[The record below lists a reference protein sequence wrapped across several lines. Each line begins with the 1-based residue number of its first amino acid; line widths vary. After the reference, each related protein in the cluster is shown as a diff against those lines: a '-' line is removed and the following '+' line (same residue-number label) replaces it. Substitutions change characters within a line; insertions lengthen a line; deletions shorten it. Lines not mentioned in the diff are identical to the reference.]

1 MESNKES
8 LQRHFYIAL
17 GLALGLRLVCLHFVW
32 GPQALDDYLDNIIP
46 AWRYIHGA
54 DSGLHDY
61 RSPLYLFILAGWLKI
76 GLGIGLTEAI
86 SQIQWVY
93 LLQGTCSLL
102 CVVAIYEWVKN
113 WSDQRAASWALYLV
127 AAHGILPFA
136 STRSFMES
144 FAMGFLSLGL
154 VLLAKN
160 ETEKKFLSKNLWWG
174 WILVGFATLVRF
186 QIGIIAVGW
195 GAFVLLRRRW
205 NVVLQGIIIGS
216 ILILAEA
223 LIDQSFGRYPFQT
236 LHDYFAYNS
245 DQTRAAV
252 MPWYNTWLT
261 WLGGLF
267 FPFAFVMGRNWWKS
281 IKENWTLFFPIL
293 LYVIVH
299 SLYPHKEERYLYPI
313 LPLSMVF
320 LARTC
325 SLSIQDALYRWM
337 FRPAFWLINTLALL
351 ITCLVNTQIPLVGI
365 YGEMQRVSD
374 QVLYLDYDH
383 LLTRDWVSE
392 FFRRPPAKLVHPE
405 QAPNIESVENIWS
418 QNPQL
423 PKILLMSSD
432 QKYASQFLAAHM
444 DLSKMHKCSEVQ
456 EAGTITD
463 RILFLMN
470 PKFNDRRKP
479 TQYFSCDQ

>member
-154 VLLAKN
+154 VLMQICTKFDNSLVIGKDYDFLQK
-160 ETEKKFLSKNLWWG
+160 ELEKIRSRKIKY
-174 WILVGFATLVRF
+174 
-186 QIGIIAVGW
+186 
-195 GAFVLLRRRW
+195 LLTKMLKINPAERSYFKELLE
-205 NVVLQGIIIGS
+205 VV
-216 ILILAEA
+216 
-223 LIDQSFGRYPFQT
+223 
-236 LHDYFAYNS
+236 
-245 DQTRAAV
+245 
-252 MPWYNTWLT
+252 
-261 WLGGLF
+261 
-267 FPFAFVMGRNWWKS
+267 
-281 IKENWTLFFPIL
+281 
-293 LYVIVH
+293 
-299 SLYPHKEERYLYPI
+299 
-313 LPLSMVF
+313 
-320 LARTC
+320 
-325 SLSIQDALYRWM
+325 
-337 FRPAFWLINTLALL
+337 NTL
-351 ITCLVNTQIPLVGI
+351 
-365 YGEMQRVSD
+365 
-374 QVLYLDYDH
+374 
-383 LLTRDWVSE
+383 
-392 FFRRPPAKLVHPE
+392 
-405 QAPNIESVENIWS
+405 
-418 QNPQL
+418 
-423 PKILLMSSD
+423 
-432 QKYASQFLAAHM
+432 
-444 DLSKMHKCSEVQ
+444 
-456 EAGTITD
+456 
-463 RILFLMN
+463 
-470 PKFNDRRKP
+470 
-479 TQYFSCDQ
+479 